1 MDRGMDQDQV
11 GIGQREPLAR
21 GLPTM
26 GRPVVHHP
34 EDPLTRAVGF
44 LVHHLVHES
53 PKRLDP
59 GVWFA
64 ASHNVS
70 TANIPPCQ
78 VLQRA
83 ATLVLECDV
92 GRPPGSGWQA
102 WMAPDPGLDLHSAH
116 CRKGLCSR
124 VRQNLPP
131 GYARLIDGYL
141 RQLFIDL
148 YDTFKYAIRTST
160 TSCSTA

>member
-1 MDRGMDQDQV
+1 MDQDQV
-11 GIGQREPLAR
+11 WIGQREPLAR

-59 GVWFA
+59 GMWFA

-70 TANIPPCQ
+70 TANIPPRQ

-83 ATLVLECDV
+83 APLVLEFAV
-92 GRPPGSGWQA
+92 GRPPGSWWQA
-102 WMAPDPGLDLHSAH
+102 WMAPDPGLDT
-116 CRKGLCSR
+116 GLLIGTNN
-124 VRQNLPP
+124 VIL
-131 GYARLIDGYL
+131 GAKRLALTG
-141 RQLFIDL
+141 
-148 YDTFKYAIRTST
+148 
-160 TSCSTA
+160 

>member
-11 GIGQREPLAR
+11 WIGQREPLAG

-34 EDPLTRAVGF
+34 EDPPARAVGF
-44 LVHHLVHES
+44 LVHHLVNES

-59 GVWFA
+59 GVRFT
-64 ASHNVS
+64 ASPNVS
-70 TANIPPCQ
+70 TADIPPRQ

-92 GRPPGSGWQA
+92 GRPPWSWRQA
-102 WMAPDPGLDLHSAH
+102 WMAPDTGLDT
-116 CRKGLCSR
+116 GLLIGTNTVILGAKRLTLPYSR
-124 VRQNLPP
+124 VQIQDPPSLVGEERITGKNPVLVLP
-131 GYARLIDGYL
+131 GFESIGR
-141 RQLFIDL
+141 
-148 YDTFKYAIRTST
+148 
-160 TSCSTA
+160 